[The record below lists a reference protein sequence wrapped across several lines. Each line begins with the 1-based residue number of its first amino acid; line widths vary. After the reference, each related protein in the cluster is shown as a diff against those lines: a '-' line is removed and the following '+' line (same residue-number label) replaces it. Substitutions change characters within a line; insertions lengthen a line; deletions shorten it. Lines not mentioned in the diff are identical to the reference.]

1 MTPLSYLD
9 QGVELWVVRQLQLHT
24 DTEMNKWIYVS
35 TNFQNRTT

>member
-9 QGVELWVVRQLQLHT
+9 QGVELWVVRQLHT